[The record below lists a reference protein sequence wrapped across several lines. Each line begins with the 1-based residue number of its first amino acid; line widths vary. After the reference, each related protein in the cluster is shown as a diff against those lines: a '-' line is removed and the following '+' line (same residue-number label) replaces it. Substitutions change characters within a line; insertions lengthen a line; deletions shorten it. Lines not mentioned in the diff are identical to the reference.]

1 MFSIKYFMSL
11 QDISVSSLKSFV
23 LIITCSLKIFINQ
36 YYVLKLLF
44 FLETFISYLIIR
56 MMKSVMLVSIIELQK
71 LFVTLII
78 NLLRSCLSMMI
89 LLKIKQKVKLFLK
102 IDQSFHQ
109 LSVSLHAKHLI
120 TVLISF

>member
-1 MFSIKYFMSL
+1 MFSIKHFVSL
-11 QDISVSSLKSFV
+11 QDIFVSSLKSFV

-36 YYVLKLLF
+36 YYVLELLF
-44 FLETFISYLIIR
+44 FLETFISHLIIR
-56 MMKSVMLVSIIELQK
+56 MMKFIMLVSIIELQK
-71 LFVTLII
+71 LFVTLIV

-89 LLKIKQKVKLFLK
+89 LLKIKQKVELFLK
-102 IDQSFHQ
+102 TDQSFHQ